1 MPNSEIVKDND
12 NTLVSRKEQVISE
25 LKKVQD
31 IKIVELSRKLKMWD
45 SNLRKIIKE
54 LKNDKKVET
63 FLKNKYVHVR
73 IIN

>member
-12 NTLVSRKEQVISE
+12 NTFVSRKEQVISE

-54 LKNDKKVET
+54 LKKDKKVET
-63 FLKNKYVHVR
+63 FLKNKSIHIR